1 MRKNFV
7 PLAARL
13 AALACLSSALSFA
26 GNWSGILVD
35 SRCWDIQ
42 ENNRGGTL
50 VYDGRDGNLEIR
62 LCSPGAKT
70 KSFAV
75 VQQDGLSFKLDAPG
89 NAKAAELAHP
99 KDVSLGA
106 IYVTLDRM
114 EDKGLVS
121 SRLSD
126 PRPER
131 GGRAKRY
138 FRVTNVGVRALKMT
152 RSALTNLWSG
162 LALLEGRHA

>member
-70 KSFAV
+70 RSFSV
-75 VQQDGLSFKLDAPG
+75 VLADGNSLKLDAAG
-89 NAKAAELAHP
+89 NTKAAELILDNGKKENGKKAQATVVVTGETS
-99 KDVSLGA
+99 KDAIKVDSISLA
-106 IYVTLDRM
+106 RI
-114 EDKGLVS
+114 S
-121 SRLSD
+121 SAR
-126 PRPER
+126 
-131 GGRAKRY
+131 
-138 FRVTNVGVRALKMT
+138 
-152 RSALTNLWSG
+152 
-162 LALLEGRHA
+162 